1 MQQEQPANRDSA
13 TNTERKIIVLFF
25 KLPLSWLH
33 LTNKNFAFDLWI

>member
-1 MQQEQPANRDSA
+1 MQREQPANRDSA

-33 LTNKNFAFDLWI
+33 LKNKNRVVDLWI